1 MILPKITIIT
11 PTFNAGESIETA
23 LLSVA
28 NQTYKNIEHII
39 VDGASKDKTLQ
50 IIRRYLKK
58 YKNIRLLIEPDE
70 GIYFAMNKGLD
81 LCTGDWIYFMGAD
94 DTFYNENVLTDL
106 NDQGLFQEEQ
116 IVYGNVIIKKDA
128 PWAKDNS
135 IYDGPFT
142 LEKLFRWNI
151 CHQSIFYPKSVIRQ
165 VGYYETKYKVT
176 SDWDYNVRCYAKYKF
191 TYTDKIIAFFKTG
204 GKSSEGGDYSLHLD
218 FPNNVIK
225 YFQLDIHDSNL
236 YLATSPFYYPMAR
249 FREEENLKT
258 IRDLREETT
267 KLDNYIAE
275 LQRNNN
281 ESVSALKAYHERSI
295 GETNQEHAKAV
306 TSLRMEYTGTMEVL
320 RNEYSDLLNT
330 LKREHAEIVD
340 TLKRQHAEIVNTL
353 KNDYE
358 QKIIALHAEFQ
369 SLQSQFIQKTKEF
382 NDEVTTLKTQVEHLS
397 DYILIKDHEIQEMK
411 ETHAYEIEQLRSII
425 SDNELHIRNIF
436 DSYTW
441 RTGKVL
447 LSPLIFLKRRFFRS

>member
-50 IIRRYLKK
+50 LIRRYLKK

-106 NDQGLFQEEQ
+106 YDQGLFQEEQ
-116 IVYGNVIIKKDA
+116 IVYGNVIIKGDA

-176 SDWDYNVRCYAKYKF
+176 SDWDYNIRCWAKYKF

-225 YFQLDIHDSNL
+225 YFQLDVHDSNL

-295 GETNQEHAKAV
+295 GEINQEHAKAV
-306 TSLRMEYTGTMEVL
+306 TSL
-320 RNEYSDLLNT
+320 LNT
-330 LKREHAEIVD
+330 LKIE
-340 TLKRQHAEIVNTL
+340 HAEIVNTL

-411 ETHAYEIEQLRSII
+411 ETHAYEIEQLKSII

>member
-1 MILPKITIIT
+1 
-11 PTFNAGESIETA
+11 
-23 LLSVA
+23 
-28 NQTYKNIEHII
+28 
-39 VDGASKDKTLQ
+39 
-50 IIRRYLKK
+50 
-58 YKNIRLLIEPDE
+58 
-70 GIYFAMNKGLD
+70 MNKGLD
-81 LCTGDWIYFMGAD
+81 LCTGDMIYFMGAD

-106 NDQGLFQEEQ
+106 YDQGLFQEEQ

-204 GKSSEGGDYSLHLD
+204 GKSSEGGDYLLHLD

-225 YFQLDIHDSNL
+225 YFQLDVHDSNL
-236 YLATSPFYYPMAR
+236 YLATSPFYYPMAS

-258 IRDLREETT
+258 IRNLREETT

-281 ESVSALKAYHERSI
+281 ESVSALKAYHEKSI
-295 GETNQEHAKAV
+295 GEINQEHAKAV
-306 TSLRMEYTGTMEVL
+306 TSL
-320 RNEYSDLLNT
+320 LNT
-330 LKREHAEIVD
+330 LKIEHTETVD
-340 TLKRQHAEIVNTL
+340 TL

-382 NDEVTTLKTQVEHLS
+382 NDEVTTLKTQVEYLS

-411 ETHAYEIEQLRSII
+411 ETNAYEIEQLKSII